1 MRQRFKRV
9 SQSVRCR
16 FLSRWDVSLIL
27 LLCLCVFLQ
36 MLGVPAPLFNA
47 GGSFDIGES
56 SVQEGWSIHSSHFN
70 LSCSSGYVLIGE
82 SHRSL
87 CVPILAG
94 ALFRPPLS

>member
-1 MRQRFKRV
+1 MRQFRIEGQGIGGWLV
-9 SQSVRCR
+9 Q
-16 FLSRWDVSLIL
+16 RWHVGLIL

-36 MLGVPAPLFNA
+36 MLGVPAPLLNA

-56 SVQEGWSIHSSHFN
+56 SVQEGWSIHSSHVEFP
-70 LSCSSGYVLIGE
+70 CSSGYVLIGE

-94 ALFRPPLS
+94 SLFRPPLS

>member
-1 MRQRFKRV
+1 MRQRFSTKDQGV
-9 SQSVRCR
+9 GGWLVR
-16 FLSRWDVSLIL
+16 RWDVGLIL

-36 MLGVPAPLFNA
+36 MLGVPAPLLNA

-56 SVQEGWSIHSSHFN
+56 SVQEGLSIHSSQFE
-70 LSCSSGYVLIGE
+70 LPCSSGYVLIGE